1 MASFAIVE
9 RNRRNEAKGV
19 LMIVDTRQE
28 AEEIVEELR
37 SRGHDV
43 EVREIGR
50 PGQGKVEG

>member
-1 MASFAIVE
+1 VASFAIVE